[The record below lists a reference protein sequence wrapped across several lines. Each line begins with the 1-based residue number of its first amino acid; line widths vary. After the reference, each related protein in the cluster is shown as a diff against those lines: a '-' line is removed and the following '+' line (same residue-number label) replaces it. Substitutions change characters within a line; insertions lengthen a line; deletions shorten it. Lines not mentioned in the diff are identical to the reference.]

1 MAERSN
7 SMTKTVIAADAPRI
21 KRRCAELFCDSRFK
35 PRIVK
40 SKTVYSRKG
49 RTSKDQN
56 HAGN

>member
-1 MAERSN
+1 
-7 SMTKTVIAADAPRI
+7 MTKTVIAADAPRI